1 MMQDLL
7 SLDKEGKP
15 TFDAV
20 KKYLQQKYPE
30 SDAASL
36 QKAAENL
43 TSVFALVDGI
53 EKDDAAKLI
62 AERYADSWRNNAIQG
77 LPKGWKPTG
86 AALGVQFLA
95 GFWPVG
101 TLSVKLSKY
110 HNEGY
115 EDTKNSLKNL
125 RQRAEYGIGNETLPG
140 VED

>member
-1 MMQDLL
+1 MQDLL

-30 SDAASL
+30 SDTASL

-43 TSVFALVDGI
+43 TSVFALAEGI

-77 LPKGWKPTG
+77 
-86 AALGVQFLA
+86 VQFLA
-95 GFWPVG
+95 GFWPVA

-115 EDTKNSLKNL
+115 EDTKNSLENL

>member
-1 MMQDLL
+1 MQDLL

-30 SDAASL
+30 SDTASL

-77 LPKGWKPTG
+77 LPKGWKPT
-86 AALGVQFLA
+86 AILGRILA
-95 GFWPVG
+95 RR
-101 TLSVKLSKY
+101 
-110 HNEGY
+110 N
-115 EDTKNSLKNL
+115 TKC
-125 RQRAEYGIGNETLPG
+125 QA
-140 VED
+140 

>member
-1 MMQDLL
+1 MTLIGPIPSWGLNVGFEKSQLKGIEKHYKKIKEEGVQMMQDLL

-43 TSVFALVDGI
+43 TSVFALAEGI

-95 GFWPVG
+95 
-101 TLSVKLSKY
+101 
-110 HNEGY
+110 
-115 EDTKNSLKNL
+115 
-125 RQRAEYGIGNETLPG
+125 
-140 VED
+140 